1 MSPLFSPYY
10 FRRPYYHYNQAFNQP
25 IAPPVEPKK
34 EEKKAPFLDLM
45 GLSLE
50 FDDVLIIGVLLFL
63 FFEGVDDIMLYIIL
77 VLLLI
82 G

>member
-1 MSPLFSPYY
+1 MN
-10 FRRPYYHYNQAFNQP
+10 YNPNIMMNQP
-25 IAPPVEPKK
+25 ALPLPPKE
-34 EEKKAPFLDLM
+34 EEKKAPFLDFM

-63 FFEGVDDIMLYIIL
+63 YFEGVDDIMLYIIL